1 MNPAPGK
8 SCGVNF
14 KAQTAQAHTHPVQTQ
29 RACDIDG
36 ASLYQTPA
44 LFHGPELHA
53 IRRFSGLGD
62 RSATAELF
70 SSRDLGWERGNE
82 LLDLAAWDGGLQVA
96 LGWLFRESGASML
109 PTYLGEVSWVQAPS
123 ATGAI
128 TCTLSVQSLNA
139 LQAHCDIIISGNG
152 WSARMSGV
160 QLNARV
166 TVPAESV
173 HA

>member
-1 MNPAPGK
+1 
-8 SCGVNF
+8 
-14 KAQTAQAHTHPVQTQ
+14 
-29 RACDIDG
+29 
-36 ASLYQTPA
+36 
-44 LFHGPELHA
+44 
-53 IRRFSGLGD
+53 
-62 RSATAELF
+62 
-70 SSRDLGWERGNE
+70 
-82 LLDLAAWDGGLQVA
+82 
-96 LGWLFRESGASML
+96 ML